1 MKKLKELWDHR
12 KWKLHLYYNGV
23 LIKTIRINENE
34 APAENTYA
42 IRVWF
47 KKFLFKNIVSGVVV
61 KPVRILK
68 NDEAKKETYWGV
80 ILEPGEQI

>member
-1 MKKLKELWDHR
+1 MKEKWKHR

-23 LIKTIRINENE
+23 LIKTLRIDENE
-34 APAENTYA
+34 APAENSYA

-61 KPVRILK
+61 RPVRLLK
-68 NDEAKKETYWGV
+68 NDETKKETYWGC
-80 ILEPGEQI
+80 ILETGIEI

>member
-1 MKKLKELWDHR
+1 MKEKWKHR

-23 LIKTIRINENE
+23 LIKTLRIDENE
-34 APAENTYA
+34 APAENSYA

-61 KPVRILK
+61 RPVRLLK
-68 NDEAKKETYWGV
+68 NDETKKETYWGCT
-80 ILEPGEQI
+80 LETGIEI

>member
-1 MKKLKELWDHR
+1 MKKLKERWDHR

-23 LIKTIRINENE
+23 LLKTIRINENE

-47 KKFLFKNIVSGVVV
+47 KKILFKNIVSGVVV

-68 NDEAKKETYWGV
+68 NDETKKETYWGC
-80 ILEPGEQI
+80 ILEAGTEI